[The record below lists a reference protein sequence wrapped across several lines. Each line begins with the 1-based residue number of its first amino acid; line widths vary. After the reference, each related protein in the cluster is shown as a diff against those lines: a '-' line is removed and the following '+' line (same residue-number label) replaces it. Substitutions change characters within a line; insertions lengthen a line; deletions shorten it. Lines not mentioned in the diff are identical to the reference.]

1 MNKRTMK
8 KGLAIVL
15 AQVMVFAMSS
25 VAFATTNLTAASNAM
40 YHNFATIKTAENG
53 SVSYTNAS
61 GTAITSFTVAASQAG
76 SYWQAIG
83 FNSQADAQAV
93 SWTSSDT
100 SIATVP
106 TTGTAV
112 DSVSGTAGTYDSQVV
127 VTLVGTE
134 AGSCTIQANYDGG
147 SVNFTI
153 VLEKSGSAYASVGN
167 VRVIVED
174 KVGNESLGDKSN
186 LTVTKANTGS
196 AFYNQAQAA
205 QTFAT
210 AGTALEMFTTTEEYS
225 LSVGYAGSY
234 VESINGIGPDST
246 YTNGWN
252 YCVMRKNAS
261 NTWEITSDSLLIGAG
276 EYSVKSGDVV
286 YWVYGAYA
294 DIAGYNTAKLNQLNR
309 PN

>member
-15 AQVMVFAMSS
+15 ALVMVFAMSS

-40 YHNFATIKTAENG
+40 YHNFATIVTAEDG

-61 GTAITSFTVAASQAG
+61 GTAITSFTVAASKAG
-76 SYWQAIG
+76 NYWQAIG

-100 SIATVP
+100 SIATVAS
-106 TTGTAV
+106 TGTAV

-153 VLEKSGSAYASVGN
+153 VLEKSASAYASVGN

-174 KVGNESLGDKSN
+174 KVSNGSLGDKSN

-205 QTFAT
+205 QNFAT
-210 AGTALEMFTTTEEYS
+210 AGTAL
-225 LSVGYAGSY
+225 
-234 VESINGIGPDST
+234 
-246 YTNGWN
+246 
-252 YCVMRKNAS
+252 
-261 NTWEITSDSLLIGAG
+261 
-276 EYSVKSGDVV
+276 
-286 YWVYGAYA
+286 
-294 DIAGYNTAKLNQLNR
+294 
-309 PN
+309 